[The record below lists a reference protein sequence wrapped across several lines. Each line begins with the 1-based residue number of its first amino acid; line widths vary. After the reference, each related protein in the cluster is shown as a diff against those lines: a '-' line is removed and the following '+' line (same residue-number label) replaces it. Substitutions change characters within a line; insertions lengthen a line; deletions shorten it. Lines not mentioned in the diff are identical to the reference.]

1 MENNGDSKIWTEIV
15 KREKRKLSPEV
26 KPSYLLILFIK

>member
-26 KPSYLLILFIK
+26 SYLLILFIK